1 MKKRLMAAVLT
12 LVLTAALSAS
22 ALAGETAV
30 GVLDEA
36 PRPMQQEN
44 PWLEQ
49 CELGSA
55 AADALRV
62 SGGTQLA
69 LLETGAL
76 ANDLNQGQITR
87 EMVDRVFTDPD
98 RQLAQAEITPA
109 LLRQMLECSVSHI
122 QVNPATEQVEEDSLA
137 FDGFC
142 QISGFQFRYDA
153 SAPAG
158 ERVTDLWLEDGTRL
172 DLADRQTRLTLT
184 ATVELLEGAYG
195 FPAVEYVPLELSLSD
210 ALADYVAQNTALP
223 QGETDRIQVIGARQN
238 TLVGDIPRVWLGLG
252 IAALVLVLAVFRLRG
267 KRWQQEWGKEF

>member
-1 MKKRLMAAVLT
+1 MAAVLT

-36 PRPMQQEN
+36 PRSMQQEN
-44 PWLEQ
+44 PWLKQ

-87 EMVDRVFTDPD
+87 EMVDRVFADPD
-98 RQLAQAEITPA
+98 RQLAKAEITPA
-109 LLRQMLECSVSHI
+109 LLGEMLECSVSHI
-122 QVNPATEQVEEDSLA
+122 QVDPATEQVEEDSLA

-153 SAPAG
+153 SAPTG

-172 DLADRQTRLTLT
+172 DLADRQTQLTLT

-195 FPAVEYVPLELSLSD
+195 FPAVEYVPLGLSLSD
-210 ALADYVAQNTALP
+210 ALANYVAQNTALP
-223 QGETDRIQVIGARQN
+223 EGETDRIQVIGARQN
-238 TLVGDIPRVWLGLG
+238 TLVSYIPRAWLGLG

-267 KRWQQEWGKEF
+267 QRWQQEWGKEF

>member
-1 MKKRLMAAVLT
+1 MAAVLA

-30 GVLDEA
+30 GTLDQA

-49 CELGSA
+49 CELGCV
-55 AADALRV
+55 AADAMRV

-76 ANDLNQGQITR
+76 ANDLNQGQVTR
-87 EMVDRVFTDPD
+87 EMVDRVFAAPD
-98 RQLAQAEITPA
+98 RQLAKAEITPA
-109 LLRQMLECSVSHI
+109 QLREMLECSVSHI
-122 QVNPATEQVEEDSLA
+122 RVDPATEQVEEDSLA
-137 FDGFC
+137 FEGFC
-142 QISGFQFRYDA
+142 QVSGLQFRYDA

-172 DLADRQTRLTLT
+172 DLTDQETRLTLT
-184 ATVELLEGAYG
+184 ATVKLLAGGYG

-210 ALADYVAQNTALP
+210 ALADYVARNTALP

-238 TLVGDIPRVWLGLG
+238 LLVGFIPRAWLGLG

-267 KRWQQEWGKEF
+267 KRRQEEWGKEF

>member
-1 MKKRLMAAVLT
+1 MRKRLVAAVLA

-49 CELGSA
+49 CELGCVT
-55 AADALRV
+55 ADALRQA
-62 SGGTQLA
+62 GGTQLA
-69 LLETGAL
+69 LLETGGL
-76 ANDLNQGQITR
+76 ANDLNQGQVTR
-87 EMVDRVFTDPD
+87 EMVDRVFADPD
-98 RQLAQAEITPA
+98 LQLARAEITPA
-109 LLRQMLECSVSHI
+109 LLGEMLECSVSHI
-122 QVNPATEQVEEDSLA
+122 RVDPDTEQVEEDSLA

-142 QISGFQFRYDA
+142 QVSGFRFRYDA

-172 DLADRQTRLTLT
+172 DLTDRQTRLTLT
-184 ATVELLEGAYG
+184 ATVELLAGGYG
-195 FPAVEYVPLELSLSD
+195 FPAMEYVPLELSLSA

-238 TLVGDIPRVWLGLG
+238 TLVGFIPRVWLGLG
-252 IAALVLVLAVFRLRG
+252 IAALVLVLAMFRLRG
-267 KRWQQEWGKEF
+267 KRWQQEWGTDV